1 MTYIHTIV
9 CGYIFITTL
18 VLYTERIQVKG
29 HIELKKLE
37 LFMDYGSVDEVFFP
51 QFQMFIHCACI
62 RLCQNS
68 YLNAFVFIVAMD
80 MYVTVIVDTL
90 PCLTIALVPAPL
102 WKIPRALGILQMCW
116 VILSHW
122 PQTQL
127 IAPMPVHS
135 MYMYLCLFV

>member
-1 MTYIHTIV
+1 M
-9 CGYIFITTL
+9 
-18 VLYTERIQVKG
+18 E
-29 HIELKKLE
+29 
-37 LFMDYGSVDEVFFP
+37 
-51 QFQMFIHCACI
+51 
-62 RLCQNS
+62 
-68 YLNAFVFIVAMD
+68 

-102 WKIPRALGILQMCW
+102 WKIARALGILQMCW